1 MASGSEL
8 ESSLTSM
15 DWLPRLNVGGAMKT
29 SAVGG
34 LGVQAIRKSQNA
46 LDGDGTADGGDGG
59 AGGRDGKPPYSYAN
73 LITFA
78 INSSPKKKMTLSE
91 IYQWICDNFPYYR
104 DAGNGWKNSIRHNLS
119 LNKCFLKVPRSKDDP
134 GKGSY
139 WAIDNNP
146 QEDPIPARQ
155 KPRKRRSSDRPY
167 SPEESLHSSNSS
179 GSLGMSGPTLAAL
192 NYGQAAIPQI
202 IEPKAGWVD
211 NNPAFEDLSASF
223 RSLYKQVFEQ
233 SGSGQLSTCKYKQVF
248 EQSGSGQLSTSS
260 SSGMTTLGT
269 VATSNRSTPGN
280 SAVFSKPT
288 PTPQALA
295 ASLTASN
302 IAGDWLTSL
311 DLLKESCRLAGSY
324 NWGDIDMSQFQGLME
339 SMKQADLNNWCL
351 DPSQFSDLCSS
362 LSRFF
367 NQTGIAQ
374 AASTRLHD
382 GGNDPLGAS
391 KASNASSYGS
401 SHHSGS
407 LGNRTSMTGSMH
419 LSGNHLSVMNA
430 SGSTSS
436 LGSHHSV
443 SPRAHPRPQHPIP
456 VESAAS
462 QFTNDDIEDDFNWDS
477 LV

>member
-46 LDGDGTADGGDGG
+46 LDGDGAADGSDGT

-233 SGSGQLSTCKYKQVF
+233 SS
-248 EQSGSGQLSTSS
+248 SGQLSTSS

-280 SAVFSKPT
+280 SAVFSKPA

-407 LGNRTSMTGSMH
+407 LGTRTSIAGSMH